1 MAWCFGDDAIVHIN
15 HELLMF
21 RRLSL
26 SLSFPKRYMFCDSGL
41 LLVDGEGPVKRRDL
55 IVVSSCYSCMIDQ
68 NKQVLSQDSC
78 SAEWTSIRGK

>member
-26 SLSFPKRYMFCDSGL
+26 FVISKKVYVCDSGL
-41 LLVDGEGPVKRRDL
+41 LLVDREGPVKRE
-55 IVVSSCYSCMIDQ
+55 I
-68 NKQVLSQDSC
+68 
-78 SAEWTSIRGK
+78 